1 MLSEKA
7 RTTPEWSFKSFQHR
21 LLLLLAA
28 QNYFTYVSDFP
39 NPVFPQL
46 SLLRFLMS

>member
-1 MLSEKA
+1 MLSEQV

-28 QNYFTYVSDFP
+28 QNYYVSDFP